1 MHDNRDDYEP
11 IIATRRSPKSQP
23 EDAKPLWPL
32 VLALG
37 GGLAVIVVLAWW
49 FMGRSPADSA
59 STTAQSESSA
69 PEFGPDIQVEQPP
82 APPARDSETDAEIA
96 AAPAPP
102 ASAAEPAGAEQ
113 ATSPEVTGEEATPE
127 AAGQDATPEAPAQES
142 TSESIPEIVPENA
155 EQNAAPD
162 NSEQAPVA
170 PTPVPVHFVSPDA
183 QVRFE
188 LRGPLDSSPPM
199 TSKVGDVVAVAP
211 GTYRVVVSGA
221 QLETFEQKVT
231 FDGERSLEYTVEL
244 CAERKHERE
253 NLTGRVVEERACAS
267 AAQCESMFLVLGE
280 EADQLVKD
288 RDFRTQQCAKW
299 RASAVPEGTW
309 TLDTKCGGATA
320 ASTCRIEIAQG
331 ACTFA
336 EPPRSARGGECP
348 RGELR

>member
-1 MHDNRDDYEP
+1 
-11 IIATRRSPKSQP
+11 
-23 EDAKPLWPL
+23 
-32 VLALG
+32 
-37 GGLAVIVVLAWW
+37 
-49 FMGRSPADSA
+49 
-59 STTAQSESSA
+59 
-69 PEFGPDIQVEQPP
+69 
-82 APPARDSETDAEIA
+82 
-96 AAPAPP
+96 
-102 ASAAEPAGAEQ
+102 
-113 ATSPEVTGEEATPE
+113 VTGEEAAPE
-127 AAGQDATPEAPAQES
+127 AGGQDAKPEAPAQES
-142 TSESIPEIVPENA
+142 TSESVPEVVPENA
-155 EQNAAPD
+155 EQRFIPD
-162 NSEQAPVA
+162 SAEQTPVA

-188 LRGPLDSSPPM
+188 LHGPLDSSPPV
-199 TSKVGDVVAVAP
+199 TSKAGDVVAVAP
-211 GTYRVVVSGA
+211 GTYRVVASGA
-221 QLETFEQKVT
+221 ELETFEQKVI
-231 FDGERSLEYTVEL
+231 FDGERSVEYTVEL